1 MDALARRLLAG
12 RTGLLDAPEL
22 DAVLSW
28 LAGGQRHGALQL
40 SVTLGRP
47 QDHPDRVAAFYQ
59 LLDRQL
65 LGAGRLDAQAAQLS
79 GQHRP
84 ESEKKARFRRLIQA
98 FHPDRYPELA
108 GWLTPRAQLIH
119 QSYAAFKRGEPLP
132 AAASQ
137 PARPSGW
144 PKTAAPGK
152 PEHPWQPGP
161 FRRSAKLVPDR
172 TGPVR
177 RLLLRLAGSPRLTGS
192 LIAGL
197 AMVTLLPLVL
207 IHFADERANATNL
220 ATVTTSPAAVRPP
233 ESGPTSP
240 GAAQSAF
247 SERHLPEQAA
257 SVRGLT
263 AAEPAPASDATRDE
277 PARQY
282 AWAAEAAAG
291 SLPEPAT
298 IRVEIELLMQRLGR
312 YVSSGDLEA
321 LVQLMDHSQAEDA
334 GAQMAERFDRII
346 AGSRRRHQE
355 FQVLS
360 IEHQPPEY
368 WAVQTLSRL
377 TMAFDDLTARHEE
390 SRHRVIVRQAADGQL
405 RIAGF
410 DG

>member
-1 MDALARRLLAG
+1 MDALARRLLSG

-22 DAVLSW
+22 DALLSW

-47 QDHPDRVAAFYQ
+47 QDRPDRVKALYQ

-65 LGAGRLDAQAAQLS
+65 LGAGRLDAQAAQLAGDHQS
-79 GQHRP
+79 D
-84 ESEKKARFRRLIQA
+84 SAKKARFRRLIQA

-108 GWLTPRAQLIH
+108 EWLTPRAQLIH

-137 PARPSGW
+137 PARPAGN
-144 PKTAAPGK
+144 PKAAAAGK

-161 FRRSAKLVPDR
+161 FRHSAKLVPDR
-172 TGPVR
+172 TGSVR
-177 RLLLRLAGSPRLTGS
+177 RLLLRLGASPHLAGA

-197 AMVTLLPLVL
+197 AVVALLPLGLV
-207 IHFADERANATNL
+207 HFADERANAANV
-220 ATVTTSPAAVRPP
+220 ATVTAIPPATR
-233 ESGPTSP
+233 T
-240 GAAQSAF
+240 AF
-247 SERHLPEQAA
+247 SERQLPEQEA
-257 SVRGLT
+257 SVRVVS
-263 AAEPAPASDATRDE
+263 AAEQAPASDAGRDE
-277 PARQY
+277 PAAQQ
-282 AWAAEAAAG
+282 AWAAGAATEP
-291 SLPEPAT
+291 LPEPAT
-298 IRVEIELLMQRLGR
+298 ARADIELLMQRLGS
-312 YVSSGDLEA
+312 YVSSGDINA
-321 LVQLMDHSQAEDA
+321 LVQLIDGSEVNDA
-334 GAQMAERFDRII
+334 GEQMLEFFDRII
-346 AGSRRRHQE
+346 AGSRRRYQE

-390 SRHRVIVRQAADGQL
+390 ARYRVIIRQAADGQL
-405 RIAGF
+405 SIAGF